1 MEAKRLCKEVR
12 QKVEIEEKAE
22 AEVGKENKK
31 KKKINKQQTF
41 RTTAFAS
48 LSGDV
53 GACTTVAV
61 HLVKCCRLERE
72 RILTSSCEPKR
83 SVVWRSAW
91 QVIITELCSTTPP
104 TSVWMKVQKIW
115 SHFLRGC
122 YRRAIEQ
129 LKAKCLRVV
138 YEYLR
143 AIQPTIHLLL
153 NHFYC
158 EMLTFEKF
166 NMPHYEYS
174 IHHDFQA

>member
-1 MEAKRLCKEVR
+1 MRQLLRSTIYPDAKRLCKEVR

-31 KKKINKQQTF
+31 KKKKKIQKNKQQTF

-53 GACTTVAV
+53 GACTTVTV

-72 RILTSSCEPKR
+72 RILTSSCEPTTCSER

-104 TSVWMKVQKIW
+104 TSSELFMN
-115 SHFLRGC
+115 
-122 YRRAIEQ
+122 
-129 LKAKCLRVV
+129 
-138 YEYLR
+138 
-143 AIQPTIHLLL
+143 T
-153 NHFYC
+153 
-158 EMLTFEKF
+158 
-166 NMPHYEYS
+166 
-174 IHHDFQA
+174 